1 MKLHSNNTKEILF
14 VFAHHSSSPTMEFPR
29 KRKLDYLRTLRLDS
43 HEHIESVD
51 PEKCFQIV
59 SPPENLPF
67 LSLSYS
73 DSLSYF
79 LAPSLLKNYEY
90 AGVFQYRR
98 ILGVQYRSA
107 RHNLFKYF
115 FQSRKVLKG
124 VERYIL
130 SQKKQSIYVAHPLN
144 VVSLEHQY
152 SLSQSATL
160 PTLQKL
166 RRTFHENL
174 EEINL
179 DPRSIN
185 PKLLYW
191 SSLYL
196 GPTQNLLE
204 FHKLLVHTFDELDP
218 ATIPSNLGPYEG
230 RWIGFIVERLFSDY
244 IQCLITRYPG
254 LVQTSPVVN
263 FLPVMTKPKCLFL
276 SN

>member
-1 MKLHSNNTKEILF
+1 
-14 VFAHHSSSPTMEFPR
+14 MEFPR

-43 HEHIESVD
+43 HELIKSVD
-51 PEKCFQIV
+51 PEKCFRIV
-59 SPPENLPF
+59 TPPDNLPF
-67 LSLSYS
+67 PSLSYS

-79 LAPSLLKNYEY
+79 LAPSILKNYEY

-107 RHNLFKYF
+107 RHNLFKHF
-115 FQSRKVLKG
+115 LQSRKVLKG

-130 SQKKQSIYVAHPLN
+130 SQKKQSIYVAHPLS

-152 SLSQSATL
+152 SLSQSATF

-174 EEINL
+174 ENINL
-179 DPRSIN
+179 DPHSIN

-196 GPTQNLLE
+196 GPTQKLLE
-204 FHKLLVHTFDELDP
+204 FQKLLVHTFDELDP
-218 ATIPSNLGPYEG
+218 ATIPANLGPYEG

-244 IQCLITRYPG
+244 IQCLIAKYPG
-254 LVQTSPVVN
+254 LVQTSPVIN
-263 FLPVMTKPKCLFL
+263 FLPCMTTLRHLFR
-276 SN
+276 SR